1 MGMPPVLAG
10 WVACP
15 GGALRSELVSEFSRT
30 LIERSG
36 YDAEGFADAYD
47 RYRPSPPPELL
58 EILTVVAQVDR
69 PRLVVD
75 LGAGTGL
82 ATRVW
87 ARRAE
92 QVIGVEANSR
102 MVERARLATSA
113 PNVHYVEAFA
123 TETGLDEGSA
133 DLVTC
138 AQAFHW
144 MEPAP
149 VLAEA
154 ARILRRGGVFAAYD
168 YDVPPVVHPEV
179 DAAFAAHFEARRLAR
194 KRLGLQAGAATWP
207 KERHL
212 ERIRASGHFQF
223 ARGVVCH
230 GFDETDAAR
239 LVGLAESIGGP
250 RALFGADAPDVGET
264 FERLRETAERV
275 LGARSWPMV
284 VCYRVRLG
292 VK

>member
-1 MGMPPVLAG
+1 
-10 WVACP
+10 
-15 GGALRSELVSEFSRT
+15 VSEFSQT

-36 YDAEGFADAYD
+36 YEAEGFADVYD

-82 ATRVW
+82 STRVW
-87 ARRAE
+87 AERAE
-92 QVIGVEANSR
+92 EVIGVEANAR
-102 MVERARLATSA
+102 MVEQARLATPA

-123 TETGLDEGSA
+123 AQTGLDESSA

-154 ARILRRGGVFAAYD
+154 ARILRRGGIFAAYD

-179 DAAFAAHFEARRLAR
+179 DAAFADHFEARRSAR
-194 KRLGLQAGAATWP
+194 KRLRLQAGAATWP

-212 ERIRASGHFQF
+212 ERIRESGHFQF
-223 ARGVVCH
+223 AREIVCH
-230 GFDETDAAR
+230 GFDETDTAR
-239 LVGLAESIGGP
+239 LIGLAESIGGP
-250 RALFGADAPDVGET
+250 RTLFGADAPDVGQT
-264 FERLRETAERV
+264 FERLHETAERL
-275 LGARSWPMV
+275 LGELSWPMV
-284 VCYRVRLG
+284 VGYRIRLG